1 MRSFTPTRAIIGLCL
16 VTLCHVAAAA
26 AAAGTISV
34 EEGIAALP
42 DCAVRAADA
51 CRRDGELTHHTSGTA
66 S

>member
-1 MRSFTPTRAIIGLCL
+1 MRSFTPTRAVIGLCL
-16 VTLCHVAAAA
+16 LALCHVAA

-42 DCAVRAADA
+42 DCAVRAVVDA
-51 CRRDGELTHHTSGTA
+51 TAGDGELTHHTSGTA

>member
-1 MRSFTPTRAIIGLCL
+1 MRPFTPTRAVIGLCL
-16 VTLCHVAAAA
+16 LALSHVAA

-42 DCAVRAADA
+42 DCAVRAVDA
-51 CRRDGELTHHTSGTA
+51 CGSDRKLTHHTSGTA

>member
-16 VTLCHVAAAA
+16 VALCHVAA

-51 CRRDGELTHHTSGTA
+51 YGRDRKLTHHTSGTA